1 MMVDNVKSYFETA
14 TEQLEVELTELSFNW
29 SDVTLSD
36 IENDNKIDEL
46 KNKYKE
52 DLLNNLDD
60 TSKDV
65 LYYCNMYLDEWFT
78 KSLNTIHLLYL
89 KRTKVK
95 DIMIQLKE
103 LVLPE
108 QRSKEWYE
116 IREHLLTASA
126 LADALGKGHFQTR
139 DGLLI
144 SKTSPTS
151 KEFSKASLDI
161 MQWGVKYEPV
171 ATEFYEHLHNLKIIE
186 FGLIPHPKLSVFGA
200 SPDGIADIGSPNG
213 YEGRMLEIKCPPR
226 RQFTHEVPRHYWM
239 QMQGQ
244 LEVCDLEECD
254 FFQVKLEEYHDIN
267 DYEKDFLHDDGLQ
280 HGKTSKGLPKGLVI
294 SYKRKGDSNIEYKYS
309 PWLSPIDTIN
319 NWKDTVVKEL
329 TEESTDEYIIHEMKW
344 WRIERYESTLVRRD
358 KEWWL
363 SVVPNIIQFWKEVV
377 HYREVGNE
385 EVHKRINGRK
395 RGPRKK
401 VFTIQEPIKGYLMD
415 SDED

>member
-1 MMVDNVKSYFETA
+1 MMLEDIKSYFESNVEA
-14 TEQLEVELTELSFNW
+14 LEVELTKLSFNW
-29 SDVTLSD
+29 SCVDLSELD
-36 IENDNKIDEL
+36 KDNQVDEL
-46 KNKYKE
+46 KNKYR
-52 DLLNNLDD
+52 DDILNNIDD
-60 TSKDV
+60 TNTDM
-65 LYYCNMYLDEWFT
+65 LYYCIMYLDEWFT
-78 KSLNTIHLLYL
+78 KSLDTIHLLYL
-89 KRTKVK
+89 KRNKTK

-116 IREHLLTASA
+116 IREHLLTASS

-139 DGLLI
+139 DDLLI
-144 SKTSPTS
+144 SKTSSTKTS
-151 KEFSKASLDI
+151 FSKASRDI

-186 FGLIPHPKLSVFGA
+186 FGLIPHPNLSVFGA

-226 RQFTHEVPRHYWM
+226 RNFTHEVPKHYWM

-244 LEVCDLEECD
+244 LEVCDLDECD
-254 FFQVKLEEYHDIN
+254 FFQVKLEEYMDVK
-267 DYEKDFLHDDGLQ
+267 DYEADVLVQDGIH
-280 HGKTSKGLPKGLVI
+280 HGYTNDKLPKGLLI
-294 SYKRKGDSNIEYKYS
+294 AYTKKDSSDIEYKYS
-309 PWLSPIDTIN
+309 PWLSPLDTIL
-319 NWKDTVVKEL
+319 NWQKDVLEGLKEDY
-329 TEESTDEYIIHEMKW
+329 TIYEMKW
-344 WRIERYESTLVRRD
+344 WRIERYECTLVRRD
-358 KEWWL
+358 KGWWL

-385 EVHKRINGRK
+385 EVQKRIDGRK

-401 VFTIQEPIKGYLMD
+401 VFTVQEPIKGYLMD

>member
-1 MMVDNVKSYFETA
+1 MMLEDIKSYFESNVEA
-14 TEQLEVELTELSFNW
+14 LEVELTKLSFNW
-29 SDVTLSD
+29 SCVDLSELD
-36 IENDNKIDEL
+36 KDNQVDEL
-46 KNKYKE
+46 KNKYR
-52 DLLNNLDD
+52 DDILNNIDD
-60 TSKDV
+60 TNTDM
-65 LYYCNMYLDEWFT
+65 LYYCIMYLDEWFT
-78 KSLNTIHLLYL
+78 KSLDTSHLLYL
-89 KRTKVK
+89 KRITIK
-95 DIMIQLKE
+95 DNMIQLKK

-116 IREHLLTASA
+116 IREHLLTASS

-139 DGLLI
+139 DDLLI
-144 SKTSPTS
+144 SKTSSTKAS
-151 KEFSKASLDI
+151 FSKASRDI

-226 RQFTHEVPRHYWM
+226 RKFTHEVPKHYWM

-254 FFQVKLEEYHDIN
+254 FFQVKLEEYIDVK
-267 DYEKDFLHDDGLQ
+267 DYEADVLVQDGIQ
-280 HGKTSKGLPKGLVI
+280 HGYTNDKLPKGLLI
-294 SYKRKGDSNIEYKYS
+294 AYTKEGSSDIEYKYS
-309 PWLSPIDTIN
+309 PWLSPLDSILNWQKDVLEELKEAYTI
-319 NWKDTVVKEL
+319 
-329 TEESTDEYIIHEMKW
+329 YEMKW

-363 SVVPNIIQFWKEVV
+363 SVVPGIIQFWKEVV

-385 EVHKRINGRK
+385 EVQKRINGRK

-401 VFTIQEPIKGYLMD
+401 VFTVQEPIKGYLMD